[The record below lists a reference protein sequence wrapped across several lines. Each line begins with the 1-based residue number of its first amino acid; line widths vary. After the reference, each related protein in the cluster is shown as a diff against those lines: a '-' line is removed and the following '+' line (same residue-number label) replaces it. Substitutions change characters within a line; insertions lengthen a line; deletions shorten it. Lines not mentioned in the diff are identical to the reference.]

1 MAKTLKKKKKENSRK
16 QQEMQ
21 KRELDIIAVAEK
33 IFQEEGFSA
42 TKTEDIAKD
51 AKVSVGTVYNIFGS
65 KEKLFAQVLENIGN
79 DLIEQVEIIDK
90 KHGPAKALE
99 RIISMRL
106 SQYRRHGL
114 FLMQFTAGCAYNN
127 FNLNT
132 ALDKQRA
139 IYYNYVGKIA
149 KIIEKGI
156 KTGIFE
162 PVNSFATAIG
172 FEGLLNSFVN
182 YWFDSNKT
190 QETNSE
196 LNEIKKNMFDILRLR
211 GENKDFS
218 AIADKKIVP
227 EREVF
232 ITKYDYLRIK
242 ELIDVA
248 QMFNPGSLEES
259 LQRLNTALDNSKIVN
274 SEEVP
279 SDVITMNS
287 KIKYIDMKTGKS
299 NIMQLVFPADIS
311 KSENAVSILSPF
323 GIEVLGQWKGN
334 NIEVKQ
340 GGKIKKYRLHEILY
354 QPESAGDFYL

>member
-21 KRELDIIAVAEK
+21 KRQLDIIAVAEK
-33 IFQEEGFSA
+33 IFQEEGFAA

-51 AKVSVGTVYNIFGS
+51 AKVSVGTIYNIFGS
-65 KEKLFAQVLENIGN
+65 KEKLFAQVLEDIGN

-99 RIISMRL
+99 KIISLRL

-127 FNLNT
+127 FNLNI

-139 IYYNYVGKIA
+139 IYYSYVGKIA

-156 KTGIFE
+156 NTGVFE

-182 YWFDSNKT
+182 YWFDSNET
-190 QETNSE
+190 QGSSSE

-218 AIADKKIVP
+218 GAVDKKVVP

-248 QMFNPGSLEES
+248 QMFEPGALKES
-259 LQRLNTALDNSKIVN
+259 LQRLNTALDSSKIVN

-287 KIKYIDMKTGKS
+287 KIKYTDLETGES
-299 NIMQLVFPADIS
+299 DIMQLVFPADIS
-311 KSENAVSILSPF
+311 KSENAVSILTPF

-334 NIEVKQ
+334 SIEVKQ
-340 GGKIKKYRLHEILY
+340 EGKTKKYKLDDILY